1 MVNLNLENL
10 SDSMEMYLVTIVR
23 LRENDQP
30 VPLSHLAE
38 SLMVTSVSVNEMCR
52 KLQDNGLLIYRP
64 YKGAILTE
72 EGERLAND
80 TLRRHRLWEV
90 FLVEKLQFSR
100 EEADAI
106 ACDLEHAT
114 GQEVIDRLDDYLG
127 CPTVNPRGLPIPK
140 SDRTDFRTPSI
151 PLNQL
156 PVGRSGQIQASP
168 AGDTAQTFLES
179 HGIRPGMK
187 VILSAKAQ
195 DNVLVEVDGV
205 QVVLS
210 ASLARILTV
219 VPTYTAED
227 KLAGEKQTSSR
238 KEIIMTTQDQEKVL
252 EQKSNKVD
260 HIRLNELKKGQQ
272 AIIVQV
278 GGKGAVKRRMM
289 DMGLVPGSTISVVRV
304 APLGDP
310 TEYLI
315 KGYSLSL
322 RRSEARE
329 ILVEIVDEGS
339 K

>member
-1 MVNLNLENL
+1 MTQLDLENL
-10 SDSMEMYLVTIVR
+10 SDSMEMYLVTIAR
-23 LRENDQP
+23 LREGDQP

-38 SLMVTSVSVNEMCR
+38 ALMVTSVSVNEMCR

-90 FLVEKLQFSR
+90 FLVEKLHFSR

-114 GQEVIDRLDDYLG
+114 GQDVIDRLDGFLNY
-127 CPTVNPRGLPIPK
+127 PVVNPRGLPIPQAGQV
-140 SDRTDFRTPSI
+140 STQPIAITLD
-151 PLNQL
+151 QL
-156 PVGRSGQIQASP
+156 PVGKAGQVSECPVDGP
-168 AGDTAQTFLES
+168 ARDFLES
-179 HGIRPGMK
+179 YGIRPGMK
-187 VILSAKAQ
+187 VQLIAKGQ

-205 QVVLS
+205 QAVLS
-210 ASLARILTV
+210 AALAHALQVI
-219 VPTYTAED
+219 PTFFPDQVRDTER
-227 KLAGEKQTSSR
+227 EKPGSTQQHSNEV
-238 KEIIMTTQDQEKVL
+238 KEMEKS
-252 EQKSNKVD
+252 KKVN

-289 DMGLVPGSTISVVRV
+289 DMGIVPGSTISVVRV

-310 TEYLI
+310 IEYLI

-322 RRSEARE
+322 RRSEAKE
-329 ILVEIVDEGS
+329 ILVELLSEDAE
-339 K
+339 

>member
-1 MVNLNLENL
+1 MAKLDLENL
-10 SDSMEMYLVTIVR
+10 SDSMEMYLVTIAR
-23 LRENDQP
+23 LREGDQP

-38 SLMVTSVSVNEMCR
+38 ALMVTSVSVNEMCR

-64 YKGAILTE
+64 YKGASLTE

-90 FLVEKLQFSR
+90 FLVEKLHFSR

-127 CPTVNPRGLPIPK
+127 CPSVNPRGLPIPK
-140 SDRTDFRTPSI
+140 SDRTGLRTPSI
-151 PLNQL
+151 PLDQL
-156 PVGRSGQIQASP
+156 PVGRSGQVQSAP
-168 AGDTAQTFLES
+168 AGDSAQTFLET

-187 VILSAKAQ
+187 VTLSAKA
-195 DNVLVEVDGV
+195 DENVLVEVDGV

-210 ASLARILTV
+210 ASLARALTV
-219 VPTYTAED
+219 VPTYSTED
-227 KLAGEKQTSSR
+227 KAAGANQILSK
-238 KEIIMTTQDQEKVL
+238 KESIMTTQEQEKVVD
-252 EQKSNKVD
+252 QKSKKVD

-289 DMGLVPGSTISVVRV
+289 DMGIVPGSTISVVRV

-310 TEYLI
+310 IEYLI

-329 ILVEIVDEGS
+329 ILVELVDEGG

>member
-1 MVNLNLENL
+1 MTRLDLENL
-10 SDSMEMYLVTIVR
+10 SDSMEMYLVTIAR
-23 LRENDQP
+23 LREDGQP

-38 SLMVTSVSVNEMCR
+38 ALMVTSVSVNEMCR

-64 YKGAILTE
+64 YKGALLTE

-90 FLVEKLQFSR
+90 FLVEKLNFSR

-114 GQEVIDRLDDYLG
+114 SQDVIDRLDSFLNY
-127 CPTVNPRGLPIPK
+127 PAVNPRGLPIPQ
-140 SDRTDFRTPSI
+140 SGLESSQPMSISLDR
-151 PLNQL
+151 L
-156 PVGRSGQIQASP
+156 PVGKAGQVSDCPVDAR
-168 AGDTAQTFLES
+168 TREFLEGY
-179 HGIRPGMK
+179 GIRPGMK
-187 VILSAKAQ
+187 VRVSAKGQ

-205 QVVLS
+205 QAVLS
-210 ASLARILTV
+210 ATLAHALQVI
-219 VPTYTAED
+219 PTFFPEQIRDSERD
-227 KLAGEKQTSSR
+227 KTISTQQQNNEVKEMEKS
-238 KEIIMTTQDQEKVL
+238 KKV
-252 EQKSNKVD
+252 S

-289 DMGLVPGSTISVVRV
+289 DMGIVPGSTISVVRI

-310 TEYLI
+310 IEYLI

-322 RRSEARE
+322 RRSEAKE
-329 ILVEIVDEGS
+329 ILVELVNEDA